1 MRLINV
7 YDYEQ
12 AARLEIL
19 YELLAER
26 TPAQSI
32 SHKEMPTFT
41 AHEQFVESRPYAVWY
56 FITTDEDT
64 STPLGNV
71 YLTPDKE
78 IGIQIFREFQMNG
91 HGTAALDVL
100 YSIHKGPFYANIS
113 PRNYV
118 SQKFFEKEGFTHIQN
133 TYKLEASHD

>member
-19 YELLAER
+19 YELLSER

-32 SHKEMPTFT
+32 SHREMPTFT
-41 AHEQFVESRPYAVWY
+41 EHEKFVESRPYAVWY
-56 FITTDEDT
+56 FITSDEDT

-78 IGIQIFREFQMNG
+78 IGIVVFNAFQG
-91 HGTAALDVL
+91 QGIGSAALEEL
-100 YSIHKGPFYANIS
+100 LKIHRGPFYANIS
-113 PRNYV
+113 PANRL
-118 SQKFFEKEGFTHIQN
+118 SMDFFEKHGFSHIQN
-133 TYKLEASHD
+133 TYRRAVND